1 MYCVNPACPN
11 PKNPDRT
18 RRCQSCG
25 ANLLLRDRYQ
35 VLKALGQGGF
45 GATFIARDRA
55 LPGAPVCVIK
65 QLRPASDSPRVL
77 EMARQLFAREA
88 KTLGR
93 IGDHPQVPR
102 LLDYFAVRDPIIGQE
117 FFYLVQE
124 YIAGK
129 NLKQEV
135 KTSGLF
141 SEEKTKEFLRQILPL
156 IKYLHDNEVIHRD
169 IKPANIIRRDIDQ
182 QLVLIDFGAV
192 KDEVN
197 QTIMSQNTGET
208 AFTSFAIGTPGFAP
222 QEQMA
227 LRPVYASDIY
237 ALGATCLYLLTGQSP
252 KNFGYDPLTC
262 EIIWRPYVQISDEF
276 AAILSKMLAAGV
288 RDRYHSADEVLQAL
302 DLMESHQNQLAQS
315 MVTRHHGTPN
325 SPAEE
330 VTEIDTEDSKWLPEH
345 IRQARAIRDRKAKQ
359 EKTILR
365 QGLTMNTGIDPRTVA
380 QSGRSGGSHGRT
392 HPKITSDAEALDA
405 NGVRLAYTKGKRDF
419 IEYDLVGLNL
429 QNSILQKANFY
440 HCKLD
445 RVNFQGSDLF
455 NVSFDRSSL
464 IQANLRNTNL
474 SKASFLYA
482 NLSGADL
489 RGADLSYAS
498 FNYAN
503 LRGVNLCG
511 ANLTGAMI
519 TDQQLSL
526 ARTNWMTIKPNGKR
540 SFFG

>member
-11 PKNPDRT
+11 PNNPDRT

-35 VLKALGQGGF
+35 AIKALGQGGF
-45 GATFIARDRA
+45 GATFIARDRS

-65 QLRPASDSPRVL
+65 QLRPASESPRVL

-102 LLDYFAVRDPIIGQE
+102 LLDYFALKDPAIGQE

-135 KTSGLF
+135 KANGPF
-141 SEEKTKEFLRQILPL
+141 SEQGAKDFLRQILPL
-156 IKYLHDNEVIHRD
+156 IKYLHENEVIHRD

-192 KDEVN
+192 KDEVS
-197 QTIMSQNTGET
+197 QTIMSNNTGET

-252 KNFGYDPLTC
+252 KNFGYDPLTG
-262 EIIWRPYVQISDEF
+262 EIIWRPFVQISDGF
-276 AAILSKMLAAGV
+276 ADILTKMLAAGV
-288 RDRYHSADEVLQAL
+288 RDRYHSADEVLRAL
-302 DLMESHQNQLAQS
+302 DLESHSHDLAQS
-315 MVTRHHGTPN
+315 MVTRPLAPI
-325 SPAEE
+325 PAPEE
-330 VTEIDTEDSKWLPEH
+330 TTQIDTEDSKWLPEH
-345 IRQARAIRDRKAKQ
+345 IRQARAIRDRKAKK
-359 EKTILR
+359 EKTILK
-365 QGLTMNTGIDPRTVA
+365 QGLTMNTGIDPRTIA
-380 QSGRSGGSHGRT
+380 QSGGSGGSHGRT
-392 HPKITSDAEALDA
+392 QAKMPPDSEALDA

-419 IEYDLVGLNL
+419 IECDLVGLNL
-429 QNSILQKANFY
+429 AHSILQKANFY
-440 HCKLD
+440 HSKLD
-445 RVNFQGSDLF
+445 RVNLEGSDLF
-455 NVSFDRSSL
+455 NASFDRSSL
-464 IQANLRNTNL
+464 TQANLRNTNL

-498 FNYAN
+498 FTYAN
-503 LRGVNLCG
+503 LRGANLCG

-519 TDQQLSL
+519 TDQQLSY

>member
-11 PKNPDRT
+11 PNNPDRT

-35 VLKALGQGGF
+35 AIKALGQGGF
-45 GATFIARDRA
+45 GATFIARDRS

-65 QLRPASDSPRVL
+65 QLRPASESPRVL

-102 LLDYFAVRDPIIGQE
+102 LLDYFALKDPAIGQE

-135 KTSGLF
+135 KANGPF
-141 SEEKTKEFLRQILPL
+141 SEQGAKDFLRQILPL
-156 IKYLHDNEVIHRD
+156 IKYLHENEVIHRD

-192 KDEVN
+192 KDEVS
-197 QTIMSQNTGET
+197 QTIMSNNTGET

-252 KNFGYDPLTC
+252 KNFGYDPLTG
-262 EIIWRPYVQISDEF
+262 EIIWRPFVQISDGF
-276 AAILSKMLAAGV
+276 ADILTKMLAAGV
-288 RDRYHSADEVLQAL
+288 RDRYHSADEVLRAL
-302 DLMESHQNQLAQS
+302 DLESHSHDLAQS
-315 MVTRHHGTPN
+315 MVTRPLAPI
-325 SPAEE
+325 PAPEE
-330 VTEIDTEDSKWLPEH
+330 TTQIDTEDSKWLPEH
-345 IRQARAIRDRKAKQ
+345 IRQARAIRDRKAKK
-359 EKTILR
+359 EKTILK
-365 QGLTMNTGIDPRTVA
+365 QGLTMNTGIDPRTIA
-380 QSGRSGGSHGRT
+380 QSGGAGGSHGRT
-392 HPKITSDAEALDA
+392 PAKMPPDSEVLDA

-419 IEYDLVGLNL
+419 IECDLVGLNL
-429 QNSILQKANFY
+429 AHSILQKANFY
-440 HCKLD
+440 HSKLD
-445 RVNFQGSDLF
+445 RVNLEGSDLF
-455 NVSFDRSSL
+455 NASFDRSSL
-464 IQANLRNTNL
+464 TQANLRNTNL

-498 FNYAN
+498 FTYAN
-503 LRGVNLCG
+503 LRGANLCG

-519 TDQQLSL
+519 TDQQLSY